1 MKTVACIMLANGRR
15 DMVARAVASFHAQEL
30 EEKQLIIWNTGA
42 RGDFDHHEADDVVVA
57 YSEEPG
63 CIGELRNR
71 ANRLAIDLFHD
82 EIGYFAHWDSDDW
95 SQPRRLVE
103 QIEYLGR
110 GSARWDL
117 VGYRECIFWDS
128 TKRPAM
134 CDHAGVVSIEECPYC
149 SKGEA
154 WIYRNA
160 NPAGAIGSSF
170 LYPRAT
176 WERVPFPRKH
186 AGEDTQWL
194 LNGRGFRIFATP
206 STFAFHGLPIEPRM
220 ICSIH
225 GGNTSS
231 KISPGKPEWT
241 RAAQYDVLCRERM
254 RL

>member
-15 DMVARAVASFHAQEL
+15 EMVARAVASFHAQEL
-30 EEKQLIIWNTGA
+30 AEKQLIIWNTGA
-42 RGDFDHHEADDVVVA
+42 RGDFDEHEAEDVVVA

-63 CIGELRNR
+63 SIGVLRNR
-71 ANRLAIDLFHD
+71 ANQLAIDLFHD

-95 SQPRRLVE
+95 SQPRRLDE
-103 QIEYLGR
+103 QIELLGR

-117 VGYRECIFWDS
+117 VGYRECLFWDQ
-128 TKRPAM
+128 RPGQF
-134 CDHAGVVSIEECPYC
+134 CG
-149 SKGEA
+149 A

-176 WERVPFPRKH
+176 WERQPFPRKH

-194 LNGRGFRIFATP
+194 LNGRFRIFATP

-241 RAAQYDVLCRERM
+241 RTPQYDDLCRSRM
-254 RL
+254 AL